1 MAFGAVKKLFVQLGF
16 KGKDFEDGLSKSE
29 QRARQFQDKVGSGFK
44 SMASKMAAA
53 FSVVAITRFF
63 KKAVEAAGVQEQA
76 ERKLQEAL
84 QQTGQYTDA
93 NFEKLKQYA
102 SEIQRVSTVGDETV
116 LTLMQLGTS
125 MGVQVD
131 QLDDASKKAI
141 GLSKAYGVDLKSA
154 MKMVALARQGEYTML
169 QRYIPQIRGVTDETE
184 KAAIANQAMADGWKV
199 AQSEVQ
205 TFPGKVEQLKNS
217 FGDMLEVVGQGITE
231 NKSFNESLTSMQ
243 ELFADPGFQQ
253 GIAEIAS
260 KLAEVL
266 SVVMEMVTALPRLV
280 GMLKE
285 LNVVEEQQ
293 MGVFQ
298 RAANQTDTMQDSLRG
313 FFDQLENGKAI
324 RKQVSEDF
332 IDIAD
337 HGDRA
342 LAMMMGLAS
351 GKYGEK
357 VAADWKKYREE
368 SAALVK
374 ETEKQVKVEP
384 KLKGAIDATVRS
396 VDGKTDALQSE
407 TRAAR
412 DDVDATE
419 DLTDELMEW
428 ATEAAPT
435 LEQAMADL
443 DRQIMDDIDASI
455 ELMDATDDVT
465 ESVENNQSAWK
476 DMMAEMARFT
486 GIAGAIGDAF
496 GALGFDVSG
505 LTQGIEKMM
514 AGFSTGNWWDAAS
527 GMIQGVQT
535 MISWLE
541 QFGDFGVSQS
551 QVARRAVEAFG
562 DSVFLSADTIRD
574 LAKAMEEAGITEY
587 GEAAK
592 KFADEWLR
600 ANGYMDD
607 LIEKSLEFRRGW
619 IESGGR
625 SKDTGRDPG
634 GDREYGRDLPGL
646 PAPPPGGMGG
656 PGLSTPHVFAA
667 EGFSGVVT
675 QPTRFTV
682 GEAGP
687 EHVQVTPGG
696 EGGQVASIHI
706 HNEAGAYTSQDFLRD
721 LRIGRYTRE
730 IQDALRITQ

>member
-29 QRARQFQDKVGSGFK
+29 RRARQFQDKVGSGFK

-217 FGDMLEVVGQGITE
+217 FGDMLETVGDGITK
-231 NKSFNESLTSMQ
+231 NQSFNESLTSMQ

-298 RAANQTDTMQDSLRG
+298 RAAGQTAQMQKSLHE
-313 FFDQLENGKAI
+313 FLKETENGKAI
-324 RKQVSEDF
+324 RKRLAEDF
-332 IDIAD
+332 ADIEDA
-337 HGDRA
+337 GDKA

-357 VAADWKKYREE
+357 VAADWKKYRKE

-384 KLKGAIDATVRS
+384 KLKGAIDATVRA

-419 DLTDELMEW
+419 DLTSALASMPDAGAATARYIDKLGTQGLPSVADGMKDAGEATEQTTDEVGKAADEW
-428 ATEAAPT
+428 AKFQT
-435 LEQAMADL
+435 
-443 DRQIMDDIDASI
+443 
-455 ELMDATDDVT
+455 
-465 ESVENNQSAWK
+465 
-476 DMMAEMARFT
+476 EMARMQGLLSGVNDLFGVL
-486 GIAGAIGDAF
+486 GITIPGLSHAMSGLQNVMSGL
-496 GALGFDVSG
+496 ALGGWQGTLTAIVAG
-505 LTQGIEKMM
+505 L
-514 AGFSTGNWWDAAS
+514 SAAIPFLQE
-527 GMIQGVQT
+527 MFN
-535 MISWLE
+535 L
-541 QFGDFGVSQS
+541 GVSQS
-551 QVARRAVEAFG
+551 EVARRAVEAFG

-625 SKDTGRDPG
+625 SKDTGRDDPG
-634 GDREYGRDLPGL
+634 GDREFGRDLPGL
-646 PAPPPGGMGG
+646 TLPPSDGI
-656 PGLSTPHVFAA
+656 SKPHIFAA

-682 GEAGP
+682 GESGP

-696 EGGQVASIHI
+696 GGGQVASIHI
-706 HNEAGAYTSQDFLRD
+706 HNAAGAYTSQDFLRD

-730 IQDALRITQ
+730 IQDALRIQQ